1 MKIILSRNVN
11 KILIFASEEA
21 VRTGWSEVTADH
33 AVLGMIRVGECGAVS
48 LLQSSFG
55 VNLTDLKK
63 NLESKINREHND
75 SYTSPDAISF
85 SPGFKECFR
94 RMIAESQGSES
105 IECTT
110 IHLLLAIL
118 KDNESIFSKLAG
130 DMGIIPE
137 KIRGIM
143 KTEFPDIVGDNS
155 EPPHQEE
162 EGDPEEEYT
171 EDGLS
176 RQTSET
182 SHGESSL
189 MRFGKDLT
197 KAAEEGLLDPV
208 IGRDTQITRLEQI
221 LCRRKK
227 NNPVLIGEP
236 GVGKSALVEGLAQ
249 RLAKGAVP
257 RPLLNKRIY
266 SLDIAS
272 IVAGTKYRGQFEERI
287 KEILNELRRRDDII
301 LFIDELHTIVG
312 AGGAPG
318 SLDAANMLKPALAR
332 GEFQC
337 IGSTTLNEY
346 RQKIEKDG
354 ALERRFQKVLLEPS
368 TFEETLDILKSIT
381 PLYEKHHDVFYTE
394 EAVRACITLSDRYIT
409 DRSQP
414 DKAIDILD
422 EAGSRAR
429 LKSSEIPVGI
439 LSLRKERDTART
451 AKLEAVRSRNFILAS
466 ELRQKELSIQ
476 KSMDT
481 ALSELDD
488 RTSGAPVTV
497 TEEDI
502 FTVISSMTGIPINRT
517 ALSESNCL
525 LSMEKILR
533 GRIIGQDEAVANVVR
548 AIRRNRA
555 GIKDPDHPIGTFL
568 FMGPTGVGKTYLAKQ
583 LAEFM
588 FDSRESLIRID
599 MNEYS
604 EKFASSRLIGAPP
617 GYVGYDEGGQLTE
630 QVRRHPYSVILLDEI
645 EKAHPEIFNL
655 LLQVLDEGRITDSNG
670 RRIDFRNTILI
681 MTSNVGS
688 RELKDFGRSIG
699 FSASASAISESSSR
713 AIVEKA
719 LSRTFPPEFLNRIDE
734 QIHFRSLDRKDIN
747 TIIDI
752 QLKELET
759 RISSTGYRLRITPA
773 AKNFIAEQG
782 YDPLF
787 GARPLKRAIQKYVE
801 DPVSNAVLSGHSTDN
816 PLKIKLN
823 KTKNNTTCE

>member
-11 KILIFASEEA
+11 KVLLYAGEEA
-21 VRTGWSEVTADH
+21 ARTGWNEITSDH
-33 AVLGMIRVGECGAVS
+33 AVLGMIRIGECGATS
-48 LLQSSFG
+48 LLQSHFG
-55 VNLTDLKK
+55 LDLNELKK
-63 NLESKINREHND
+63 DIESRIDRGAQE
-75 SYTSPDAISF
+75 SYTAPDAISF

-94 RMIAESQGSES
+94 TMIAECGDSES

-110 IHLLLAIL
+110 VHLLLAIL
-118 KDNESIFSKLAG
+118 KDTGNQFSAIAG
-130 DMGIIPE
+130 RLGI
-137 KIRGIM
+137 
-143 KTEFPDIVGDNS
+143 NS
-155 EPPHQEE
+155 ELIRKEACLQPNSPGNIHTEE
-162 EGDPEEEYT
+162 EDPDETYHEHISEAGPSGDHRT
-171 EDGLS
+171 
-176 RQTSET
+176 
-182 SHGESSL
+182 GESPL
-189 MRFGKDLT
+189 TRFGKDLT

-208 IGRDTQITRLEQI
+208 IGRDTQITRIEQI

-257 RPLLNKRIY
+257 RPLLSKRIY

-287 KEILNELRRRDDII
+287 KEILKELRQRDDII

-368 TFEETLDILKSIT
+368 TFEETLDILKSVAPI
-381 PLYEKHHDVFYTE
+381 YEKHHDVFYTE
-394 EAVRACITLSDRYIT
+394 EAIRSCITLSDRYIS

-422 EAGSRAR
+422 EAGARAR
-429 LKSSEIPVGI
+429 LKSSEVPAEILGI
-439 LSLRKERDTART
+439 RKDRDAART
-451 AKLEAVRSRNFILAS
+451 AKLEAARDKKFTLAADF
-466 ELRQKELSIQ
+466 RQKELTFQRSLEE
-476 KSMDT
+476 
-481 ALSELDD
+481 ALAALDD
-488 RTSGAPVTV
+488 RTSEAPATV
-497 TEEDI
+497 TADDI
-502 FTVISSMTGIPINRT
+502 SSVISSMTGIPLNRI
-517 ALSESNCL
+517 ALSETNRL
-525 LSMEKILR
+525 LSMDKVLQGE
-533 GRIIGQDEAVANVVR
+533 IIGQDEAVGRVVR

-555 GIKDPDHPIGTFL
+555 GIKDPERPIGTFL
-568 FMGPTGVGKTYLAKQ
+568 FLGPTGVGKTYLAKK
-583 LAEFM
+583 LSEFM

-599 MNEYS
+599 MNEYT

-617 GYVGYDEGGQLTE
+617 GYVGYDDGGQLTE

-670 RRIDFRNTILI
+670 RNIDFRNTILI

-688 RELKDFGRSIG
+688 RELKDFGRGIG
-699 FSASASAISESSSR
+699 FSPSGDASGR
-713 AIVEKA
+713 AIVDKA
-719 LSRTFPPEFLNRIDE
+719 LSRTFPPEFLNRIDD
-734 QIHFRSLDRKDIN
+734 QIHFRPLDRKDIT

-752 QLKELET
+752 QLQELER
-759 RISSTGYRLRITPA
+759 RISHTGYSFRITPS
-773 AKNFIAEQG
+773 AKDFIAEAG
-782 YDPLF
+782 YDPQY
-787 GARPLKRAIQKYVE
+787 GARPLRRAIQKYVE
-801 DPVSNAVLSGHSTDN
+801 DPVTTAVLSGHTKDK

-823 KTKNNTTCE
+823 KDKNDTICE